1 VSFPTRKSVI
11 AFSFCNLLLLLSNN
25 LGAWQAPSSDLA
37 QMIELIDS
45 EKFSSVAQ
53 AKQLREDNSQNRQ
66 TAPIFDFS
74 YAVSLMKFGRWQEAA
89 DILHPFAESRPQV
102 YQARLH
108 LVRCYIELDKLDN
121 VVLEANKILDKLPT
135 ETEPAEKVAQSMGTL
150 VGYYTFARKDCP
162 NAFKSRIADLQKK
175 TPDHLQ
181 AKLQEAIDLVEE
193 KVNSI
198 NDEISK
204 AAEKAETEAE
214 SKIASS
220 LDDAERLRAEADAKA
235 AELES
240 REKDRADKFEQVKLN
255 LAKLE
260 LEFGKVTTRLNFI
273 DTQVNTIRRNMT
285 LLEQTVTTRDAQG
298 NSQTTTEITD
308 RGQYVRLNGLL
319 ENTMRE
325 RQNVEATGQVLQN
338 NYLQLQSQAK
348 GLANQKQLDELFTK
362 SKLNQLNSAAQSKQK
377 RAEREADK
385 KNKRPASAS
394 GIAVKMKSY
403 ATYDSLDIAS
413 SKEYLLKIA
422 KRFLPNS

>member
-1 VSFPTRKSVI
+1 MQLAI
-11 AFSFCNLLLLLSNN
+11 N
-25 LGAWQAPSSDLA
+25 LGAWQTPSSDLA

-45 EKFSSVAQ
+45 EKFTSVAQ
-53 AKQLREDNSQNRQ
+53 AKQLRENNGQNHQ

-74 YAVSLMKFGRWQEAA
+74 YAISLMKFGRWQEAA

-108 LVRCYIELDKLDN
+108 LVRCYVELDKLDN

-135 ETEPAEKVAQSMGTL
+135 ETEPAEKIAQSMGTL

-204 AAEKAETEAE
+204 AAEKAESEAE
-214 SKIASS
+214 NKIASN
-220 LDDAERLRAEADAKA
+220 LDEAERLRAEADAKS

-260 LEFGKVTTRLNFI
+260 LEYGKVATRLGFV
-273 DTQVNTIRRNMT
+273 DTQMNTIQRNMR
-285 LLEQTVTTRDAQG
+285 LLERTVTTKEG
-298 NSQTTTEITD
+298 QTTTEISD
-308 RGQYVRLNGLL
+308 PAQYARLNRML
-319 ENTMRE
+319 EMSMLE

-385 KNKRPASAS
+385 KSKRPASAS